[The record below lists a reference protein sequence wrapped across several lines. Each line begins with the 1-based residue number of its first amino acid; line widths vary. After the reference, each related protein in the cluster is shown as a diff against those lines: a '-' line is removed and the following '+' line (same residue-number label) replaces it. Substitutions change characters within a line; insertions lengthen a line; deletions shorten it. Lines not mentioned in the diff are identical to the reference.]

1 LSSAPDAEHVC
12 IEIPPMSEE
21 PTLDL
26 ETLRQPRIERL
37 EADLHELAGRMT
49 HLHWPSTD
57 AEVTECRL
65 ARSRRSWDCYRY
77 GPPPTLQL
85 EYIVSFSYSVQ
96 GKAYSGTLNSPVEV
110 ERGDH
115 FALRINPDHPDENNS
130 VCSDN
135 SPSSIISPVI
145 AIVLAVLILLL
156 FLKDRFFKH

>member
-1 LSSAPDAEHVC
+1 MTEFPDSD
-12 IEIPPMSEE
+12 I
-21 PTLDL
+21 
-26 ETLRQPRIERL
+26 ETLRESRVEQL
-37 EADLHELAGRMT
+37 EAYLHELASRLT

-57 AEVTECRL
+57 AEVTECRQ
-65 ARSRRSWDCYRY
+65 ARSRRGWYYYRY
-77 GPPPTLQL
+77 IRPLQL